1 MKYIVEEIPY
11 KYRTAETPKDT
22 YYCHMVGYP
31 HIPVFGSIGDKQ
43 KAMSVCKIMNR
54 KGNAR

>member
-1 MKYIVEEIPY
+1 MKYIVEEIPS

-43 KAMSVCKIMNR
+43 KAKKMCDIMNR
-54 KGNAR
+54 NKN